1 MPTMATPSMGNTPA
15 KRIIKSDN
23 MKLIAPEKANIKQ
36 GASAFF
42 MDIEKN
48 NKGFLSSYLEGQTP
62 LNKISNFLKGT
73 KL

>member
-1 MPTMATPSMGNTPA
+1 MN
-15 KRIIKSDN
+15 
-23 MKLIAPEKANIKQ
+23 LIAPGNANIKQ

-48 NKGFLSSYLEGQTP
+48 KKGFLSSYLEGQTP
-62 LNKISNFLKGT
+62 LNKISNFLKGK